1 LDSPKSRDERRREE
15 QSAQLT
21 KSLTAAALEG
31 ALRGALRPGTT
42 VALGDGVGELRCLD
56 DGTSVGAALSAAAR
70 EVGSVRLVLGW
81 LPAPVDGL
89 DPDAFADVVALM
101 PGWGVRDVLRSPT
114 ARFLPTRLA
123 AIPALLTDVL
133 RPQVLL
139 TSLVQRDGVLQF
151 GTEVSWQREVIDSG
165 ARTFGVLDT
174 AAPAAAA
181 EPALDPSGVEVL
193 GTVAG
198 GPVCAPQREPEPL
211 HGALAEAVLRWVPE
225 GARLQYGPG
234 QLGTALLRRARV
246 PLHIDIGLLTDG
258 VVDLDRRGLLA
269 GTPSA
274 TYLFGSQALYDW
286 ADGRPIL
293 RGLDYSHD
301 LTRLS
306 RGAPLVAVNT
316 AIELDPYGQV
326 NVEGVGEK
334 VIGGIGGHPDYSAA
348 AHMSRGGLSIIA
360 VPARVNGR
368 PPLVEQLSRPT
379 STPAHDVDLIVTE
392 SGYADLRG
400 ADWSQRRA
408 LIAELF
414 SQ

>member
-1 LDSPKSRDERRREE
+1 
-15 QSAQLT
+15 
-21 KSLTAAALEG
+21 LTAATLEG

-56 DGTSVGAALSAAAR
+56 DGTSVGAALSVAAR

-89 DPDAFADVVALM
+89 DPDAFADVIALM
-101 PGWGVRDVLRSPT
+101 PGWGVRDVLRGQT

-123 AIPALLTDVL
+123 AIPALLMTDVL
-133 RPQVLL
+133 RPKLLL
-139 TSLVQRDGVLQF
+139 TRLVQRHGQLQF

-165 ARTFGVLDT
+165 ARTFGVVDT
-174 AAPAAAA
+174 AAPAATA
-181 EPALDPSGVEVL
+181 EPALDPSRVEVL
-193 GTVAG
+193 GTIRG
-198 GPVCAPQREPEPL
+198 GPVCAPQREPEAI
-211 HGALAEAVLRWVPE
+211 HDALADAVLRWVPE

-246 PLHIDIGLLTDG
+246 PLHIDTGLLTDG

-274 TYLFGSQALYDW
+274 TYLFGSEALYEW

-293 RGLDYSHD
+293 RGVDHTHD

-334 VIGGIGGHPDYSAA
+334 VIGGIGGHPDYCAA
-348 AHMSRGGLSIIA
+348 ARISRGGLSIIA
-360 VPARVNGR
+360 VSARVNGR
-368 PPLVEQLSRPT
+368 PPLVEQLSRPA

-392 SGYADLRG
+392 SGHADLRA
-400 ADWSQRRA
+400 ADWAQRRA

-414 SQ
+414 S

>member
-1 LDSPKSRDERRREE
+1 VTRP
-15 QSAQLT
+15 
-21 KSLTAAALEG
+21 LTAATLNG

-101 PGWGVRDVLRSPT
+101 PGWGVRDVLRGQT

-123 AIPALLTDVL
+123 AIPTLLTDVL
-133 RPQVLL
+133 RPQLLL
-139 TSLVQRDGVLQF
+139 TRVVQRHGQLQF

-165 ARTFGVLDT
+165 ARTFAVIDT

-181 EPALDPSGVEVL
+181 EPALDPSTVEVL
-193 GTVAG
+193 GTIRG
-198 GPVCAPQREPEPL
+198 GPVCAPRREPEAI
-211 HGALAEAVLRWVPE
+211 HDALADAVLRWVPE
-225 GARLQYGPG
+225 GTRLQYGPG

-246 PLHIDIGLLTDG
+246 PLHIDTGLLTDG
-258 VVDLDRRGLLA
+258 VVDLDGRGLLA

-274 TYLFGSQALYDW
+274 TYLLGSEALYEW

-293 RGLDYSHD
+293 RGVDHTHD

-334 VIGGIGGHPDYSAA
+334 VIGGIGGHPDYCAA
-348 AHMSRGGLSIIA
+348 ARMSRGGLSIIA

-368 PPLVEQLSRPT
+368 PPLVEQLSRPA

-392 SGYADLRG
+392 SGHADLRA
-400 ADWSQRRA
+400 ADWAQRRA
-408 LIAELF
+408 LITELF
-414 SQ
+414 SE